1 MSYEMRKLLETVE
14 QLNEE
19 WVEYRDPG
27 GHFQVVYQP
36 PRGYFVVTQR
46 HLPDI
51 SGESFD
57 DVEDA
62 IEHAHDSLGVDYLDD
77 DVNEDFAEQPVPYD
91 EFHMGSILDREEM
104 PAIPMRLKAL
114 DDVPMLYMAKGD
126 EMWVK
131 PTNIMGEVYS
141 EENGL
146 TYDWDSIFHMYER
159 GVLEIIP
166 DENEFKEPGEMEP
179 YVEEDVKQI
188 GAEEINQDALVWL
201 QERMEEQLEWVKQ
214 VKANPRQRDVEA
226 ETVAK
231 TAIELI
237 KFVRNHTPKKVGE
250 SALDNAVVAP
260 LENVMRLAQEK
271 LTDAASEFA
280 DSAEFVKRRYPEH
293 REEYNLLVDTER
305 ELDELRRRIFE
316 IR

>member
-1 MSYEMRKLLETVE
+1 MSQEMRRLLEAVE

-19 WVEYRDPG
+19 WVEYRDPA

-77 DVNEDFAEQPVPYD
+77 DVNEDFAEQPIPYD

-114 DDVPMLYMAKGD
+114 DDVPMLYMKKGD

-166 DENEFKEPGEMEP
+166 DENEFKDPGEMEP
-179 YVEEDVKQI
+179 YIEED
-188 GAEEINQDALVWL
+188 
-201 QERMEEQLEWVKQ
+201 
-214 VKANPRQRDVEA
+214 
-226 ETVAK
+226 
-231 TAIELI
+231 
-237 KFVRNHTPKKVGE
+237 
-250 SALDNAVVAP
+250 ALDNAVVAP

-293 REEYNLLVDTER
+293 REEYNLLVDIER

>member
-1 MSYEMRKLLETVE
+1 MSYEMRRLLEAVE
-14 QLNEE
+14 ELNEA
-19 WVEYRDPG
+19 WVEHRDPG
-27 GHFQVVYQP
+27 GHFQVVYEP
-36 PRGYFVVTQR
+36 PRGYFVIAR
-46 HLPDI
+46 NDLPDI

-57 DVEDA
+57 DLEDA
-62 IEHAHDSLGVDYLDD
+62 IEHAHDQLGIDYLD
-77 DVNEDFAEQPVPYD
+77 EDFAEEPIPYD

-114 DDVPMLYMAKGD
+114 DDVPMLYMKKGD

-159 GVLEIIP
+159 GALEIIP
-166 DENEFKEPGEMEP
+166 DENEFNEPGEMEP
-179 YVEEDVKQI
+179 YIEED
-188 GAEEINQDALVWL
+188 
-201 QERMEEQLEWVKQ
+201 
-214 VKANPRQRDVEA
+214 
-226 ETVAK
+226 T
-231 TAIELI
+231 
-237 KFVRNHTPKKVGE
+237 
-250 SALDNAVVAP
+250 LDNAVVAP
-260 LENVMRLAQEK
+260 LENVMRLAQNS
-271 LTDAASEFA
+271 LTSMASEFA

-293 REEYNLLVDTER
+293 REEYNMLVDIER